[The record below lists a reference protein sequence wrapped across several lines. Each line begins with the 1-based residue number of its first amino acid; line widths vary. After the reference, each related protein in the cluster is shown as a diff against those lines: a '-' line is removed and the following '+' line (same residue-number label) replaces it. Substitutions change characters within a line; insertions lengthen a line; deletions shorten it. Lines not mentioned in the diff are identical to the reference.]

1 MSQIKL
7 TESVKDKKNLT
18 AKKNINLNRSEEF
31 ILKKITIQHIA
42 EVMNNIAPKNLAED
56 WDNPELLVGNFSAR
70 VEKIFVC
77 LDVSEEVIER
87 AKNFGAQLIISHHP
101 IIFHAVKNI
110 RTDLPL
116 GRKIE
121 LLIKNDIA
129 VFAAHT
135 NLDSALGGVND
146 VLAEKIGLTEIK
158 MFGAEE
164 ISLGR
169 LGKLPEPMT
178 AKNFAALVKK
188 NLNAENVRLVDAGNF
203 LIRKVGICSGAGS
216 EFISKAKFFGAD
228 AFVTGD
234 LKYHE
239 AQNAVENKIHV
250 IDAGHFATEFP
261 VVHALTEKLSAEFEK
276 LNYKIKIAEDN
287 FSCDFFQTV

>member
-1 MSQIKL
+1 M
-7 TESVKDKKNLT
+7 
-18 AKKNINLNRSEEF
+18 
-31 ILKKITIQHIA
+31 KKITVQSIV
-42 EVMNNIAPKNLAED
+42 EVMNRIAPKNLAED
-56 WDNPELLVGNFSAR
+56 WDNPGLLVGNFSAE
-70 VEKIFVC
+70 VDKIFVC
-77 LDVSEEVIER
+77 LDVSEENIKI
-87 AKNFGAQLIISHHP
+87 AADFGAQLIISHHP
-101 IIFHAVKNI
+101 IIFRAVKNI

-121 LLIKNDIA
+121 LLIKNNIS

-158 MFGAEE
+158 MFGDEE

-178 AKNFAALVKK
+178 AENFAALVKK
-188 NLNAENVRLVDAGNF
+188 KLNAETVRLVSAGNF
-203 LIRKVGICSGAGS
+203 LISKVGICSGAGS
-216 EFISKAKFFGAD
+216 EFILKAKFFGAD

-239 AQNAVENKIHV
+239 AQSAVENKIHV

-261 VVHALTEKLSAEFEK
+261 IVHALAEKLSAEFDK
-276 LNYKIKIAEDN
+276 LNYKIKIAEDKT
-287 FSCDFFQTV
+287 SADFFKTV